1 MMVHV
6 AHQTEAA
13 IRHYG
18 AELGLQKAMEQLSEQ
33 FGKEKVLAVI
43 GDGIKRLA
51 PAELANYERTN
62 RSLHF
67 MKNMKAGDVVTE
79 KDIGILRTEK
89 VLSVGVSPELYDLV
103 VGKKLARDVEDGAGV
118 RLEDFFN

>member
-13 IRHYG
+13 VRHYG
-18 AELGLQKAMEQLSEQ
+18 AVKGLETAVEQLSEQ
-33 FGKEKVLAVI
+33 FGKEKVMATL
-43 GDGIKRLA
+43 GDGVKRLA

-62 RSLHF
+62 RSLHY
-67 MKNMKAGDVVTE
+67 MKALKAGETVQAE
-79 KDIGILRTEK
+79 NIGILRTEK
-89 VLSVGVSPELYDLV
+89 VLSVGVGPELYDLL

-118 RLEDFFN
+118 RLEDFLN